1 MPLNCCPSAMGQVR
15 HKAADLRMKALQ
27 LITAVIFKGSGR
39 TSKRSGSS
47 VIQLRCL
54 LA

>member
-1 MPLNCCPSAMGQVR
+1 MGQVR

-27 LITAVIFKGSGR
+27 LITAVIFKGFGHSGR